1 MLRRYLP
8 CQICGKLILL
18 DKRYAGRAKSA
29 AHSHCLRAEHEM
41 LLEAPV
47 SGQKPPTAQPH
58 QEAI

>member
-29 AHSHCLRAEHEM
+29 VHSYCLNAEHETP
-41 LLEAPV
+41 LEAPV
-47 SGQKPPTAQPH
+47 SALKPIQSQPH
-58 QEAI
+58 QAGI